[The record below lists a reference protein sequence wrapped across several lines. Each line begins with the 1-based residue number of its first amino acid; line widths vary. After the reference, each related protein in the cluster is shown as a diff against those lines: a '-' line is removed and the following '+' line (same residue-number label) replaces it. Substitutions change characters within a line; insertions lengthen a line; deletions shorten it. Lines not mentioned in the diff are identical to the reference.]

1 MQGGHSALAADIH
14 TGWDQGALRE
24 PSRLEAGPLFR
35 PDPGN
40 AIMSRRHPFNQFEH
54 LLGDEPPEEICHL
67 VHFDPPYIPYPGAPE
82 SECAGHYLGK
92 TKDLCQRDGQHGTA
106 SGARILQVQK
116 EAGGTWHLVRTWAGG
131 GDKERQLKT
140 RAGKAYCPDCNEH
153 PLPGDTPPR
162 KGAKYLTR
170 KMRRERQAIREARE
184 NDPWKDLEMQ
194 EITSAQLRE
203 KLGRFPGPAA
213 PELPYEKQLRRIEE
227 LEATWRR
234 AAPPQM
240 ELEAG

>member
-1 MQGGHSALAADIH
+1 MISQS
-14 TGWDQGALRE
+14 
-24 PSRLEAGPLFR
+24 
-35 PDPGN
+35 
-40 AIMSRRHPFNQFEH
+40 
-54 LLGDEPPEEICHL
+54 
-67 VHFDPPYIPYPGAPE
+67 PGAARVQQSAVLIRKAAERSGIARARQE
-82 SECAGHYLGK
+82 SGLGWKPIIWGHLSWDSADNRLSHASANSRQIQHK
-92 TKDLCQRDGQHGTA
+92 SKDFSQRDGQHGTSA
-106 SGARILQVQK
+106 GARILQVQK
-116 EAGGTWHLVRTWAGG
+116 EARGTWHLVRTWAGG
-131 GDKERQLKT
+131 SDKERQLKT

-170 KMRRERQAIREARE
+170 KMRRERQAARQARE
-184 NDPWKDLEMQ
+184 NDPWKDLAMQ
-194 EITSAQLRE
+194 EMTHAQLRE

-213 PELPYEKQLRRIEE
+213 PELPYEEQLRRIEE